1 MQKRILIPSGTEMV
15 FSKDSCGY
23 QDVVDDFVNA
33 SFITIVT
40 FNISANN
47 NRLLRKID
55 SLEHQPRVKIIT
67 NIPNRFA
74 TYYSDAARR
83 KAQSN
88 IIKYMSQLNP
98 EKFSGSVTSY
108 FNFDNHSKIIL
119 TDNIAYIGSA
129 NFSSESNSNYETGFL
144 IRDRTTI
151 NEINEEIITIF
162 ENESIPYHGSQVT
175 RINVL
180 YMNLLSKLQNLRE
193 AIHSSVFNIWDHRG
207 ADCEY
212 YNPNLSVI
220 DIESLYDL
228 SYEIEDIAFIN
239 EEDQTDFEGLIES
252 INISLVNA
260 LRELVDED
268 SLIYKLAS
276 FSTDDFVQEHLQEN
290 NHIAFDENLS
300 RLAQNAMDQAGE
312 TLSDLAQLAES
323 SVYQLEE
330 IMEQISEYLGTSIAH
345 LTQLQRLN
353 DSINNT

>member
-1 MQKRILIPSGTEMV
+1 MQKRILIPTGMEMI

-23 QDVVDDFVNA
+23 QEVMDDFVNA

-47 NRLLRKID
+47 NRLLRRID
-55 SLEHQPRVKIIT
+55 SLEHQPKVKIIT
-67 NIPNRFA
+67 NIPNRFV
-74 TYYSDAARR
+74 TYYSDAAKK
-83 KAQSN
+83 KARTN
-88 IIKYMSQLNP
+88 IIEYMFQLNP
-98 EKFSGSVTSY
+98 ENFSGDVTSY
-108 FNFDNHSKIIL
+108 FNFNNHSKIIL

-129 NFSSESNSNYETGFL
+129 NFSPESNSNYETGFL
-144 IRDRTTI
+144 IRDRNTI
-151 NEINEEIITIF
+151 NEINEEIITVF

-180 YMNLLSKLQNLRE
+180 YINLLSKLQNLRE

-220 DIESLYDL
+220 DIESLYEL

-276 FSTDDFVQEHLQEN
+276 FSTDDFVQEYLQEN
-290 NHIAFDENLS
+290 NYIAYDENLNC
-300 RLAQNAMDQAGE
+300 LAQNAIDQASENISG
-312 TLSDLAQLAES
+312 LAELAKS
-323 SVYQLEE
+323 SIYRLEE
-330 IMEQISEYLGTSIAH
+330 IMKQISEYLGTSIAH
-345 LTQLQRLN
+345 LTRLQGLK